1 MNTNCTGSYRSIAAD
16 RGTKVRSLYLGLCA
30 FVMAVAAN
38 AGEPRII
45 TFDAPGAGTGSG
57 QGTGCFAYT
66 DCSVLINNFGAITG
80 YYLDANNVFHGFL
93 RSPEGTF
100 TNFEAPGSD
109 TNPNDFNGTFP
120 NAINDAGAITGVY
133 YDVKNVG
140 HGFLR
145 SPEGAFTTFDP
156 PGSLGTNP
164 IALNLE
170 GAVVGYY
177 ANQNGVIRAFLRR
190 PDGTI
195 ETWSGPG
202 AQATGAYNTNIFGT
216 TVGHYRDNSSV
227 GHGLVRSP
235 LGKLTTF
242 DAPGAGTASGQGTEC
257 PGCSVG
263 FNLFGAEA
271 GLYIDGNN
279 VVHGFLRSPVGEI
292 TTFDPPGES
301 ALYGLGCYNDCAIGL
316 NDWGAI
322 TSSYLDANNVY
333 HGFLRSPEGTF
344 ITFEAPGADTTPN
357 DFNGTFPYSIN
368 DQGVITGYY
377 IDANDVNHG
386 FLLLP

>member
-1 MNTNCTGSYRSIAAD
+1 MKTMHHYAELIQKSINFLLLIPLTLFLVLTM
-16 RGTKVRSLYLGLCA
+16 RGQ
-30 FVMAVAAN
+30 AN
-38 AGEPRII
+38 AQQII

-80 YYLDANNVFHGFL
+80 YYLDANNVYHGFL
-93 RSPEGTF
+93 RGPEGTF
-100 TNFEAPGSD
+100 TNFEAPGAD
-109 TNPNDFNGTFP
+109 TTPNDFNGTLP

-133 YDVKNVG
+133 DDVNSVS

-177 ANQNGVIRAFLRR
+177 VSHNGVIRAFLRR
-190 PDGTI
+190 PDGTF
-195 ETWSGPG
+195 ETWNAPG
-202 AQATGAYNTNIFGT
+202 AAATGAYNINIFGT
-216 TVGHYRDNSSV
+216 TVGHYRNNNSV

-235 LGKLTTF
+235 QGKLTTF
-242 DAPGAGTASGQGTEC
+242 NVPGAGTASGQGTEC

-263 FNLFGAEA
+263 FNLFGAAA

-301 ALYGLGCYNDCAIGL
+301 DLYGLGCYNDCAIGL
-316 NDWGAI
+316 NDWGVT

-344 ITFEAPGADTTPN
+344 ITFDAPGADTTPN

>member
-1 MNTNCTGSYRSIAAD
+1 MKLQILKFLSTLTMAGALVMPVGAAQYAD
-16 RGTKVRSLYLGLCA
+16 G
-30 FVMAVAAN
+30 
-38 AGEPRII
+38 PRFI

-66 DCSVLINNFGAITG
+66 DCSVLINNWGAITG

-109 TNPNDFNGTFP
+109 TNPNDFNGTLP

-133 YDVKNVG
+133 YDVNNVG

-156 PGSLGTNP
+156 PGSLSTNP

-177 ANQNGVIRAFLRR
+177 VNQNDEFGAFLRR

-202 AQATGAYNTNIFGT
+202 AVSTGAFNINIFGT

-227 GHGLVRSP
+227 VHGFVRNP
-235 LGKLTTF
+235 QGKLTTF
-242 DAPGAGTASGQGTEC
+242 EAPGAGTGPYQGTGS
-257 PGCSVG
+257 PGSSVG
-263 FNLFGAEA
+263 LNVFGAIA
-271 GLYIDGNN
+271 GYYTDANN
-279 VVHGFLRSPVGEI
+279 VVHGYLRN
-292 TTFDPPGES
+292 PPGEY
-301 ALYGLGCYNDCAIGL
+301 ATFLPPGVGPQGTNCYNDCPVGL
-316 NDWGAI
+316 NDSGAI
-322 TSSYLDANNVY
+322 TGIYLDANNVY
-333 HGFLRSPEGTF
+333 HGFLRSPEGT
-344 ITFEAPGADTTPN
+344 ITTFEARGADTTPGSY
-357 DFNGTFPYSIN
+357 NGTLPYSIN

-377 IDANDVNHG
+377 VDAKNVVHG
-386 FLLLP
+386 FLLLPSDRD